1 MTVPTRTPLNWVKP
15 FCKKYADI
23 REAVKYFLGT
33 FSAGGEPAPICG
45 GVEKGGRKRPPEL
58 VPRPSRNTW
67 QGNKQQRSKSMKP
80 SQPQSGSNLSCF
92 LLYSWQIM
100 EKRVTSGLAMKS
112 PMTMSNPE
120 IGLLAKH
127 TCKRLVRV
135 EKKYCLNVN
144 CSTGVH
150 VPLRTWLNMKNV
162 FQPKVNG
169 SCYLNLSNAS

>member
-23 REAVKYFLGT
+23 REPVQYFLRT
-33 FSAGGEPAPICG
+33 FPHLW
-45 GVEKGGRKRPPEL
+45 GVEKGGRKRAPEL

-80 SQPQSGSNLSCF
+80 SQPQSGSYLSWF

-127 TCKRLVRV
+127 TCKRLVGV
-135 EKKYCLNVN
+135 EK
-144 CSTGVH
+144 
-150 VPLRTWLNMKNV
+150 
-162 FQPKVNG
+162 
-169 SCYLNLSNAS
+169 NLVLISIVLQVGMCPSGHGWIWIIFSKQKETEIVADVI

>member
-1 MTVPTRTPLNWVKP
+1 MLILGKPSNIFWELFPLEGNPPP
-15 FCKKYADI
+15 FVEELK
-23 REAVKYFLGT
+23 RVE
-33 FSAGGEPAPICG
+33 
-45 GVEKGGRKRPPEL
+45 EKGHLNLFLAHPAILGKAISSKGTNQWSPPNL
-58 VPRPSRNTW
+58 QVG
-67 QGNKQQRSKSMKP
+67 QIYH
-80 SQPQSGSNLSCF
+80 GSYCIADKD
-92 LLYSWQIM
+92 WM
-100 EKRVTSGLAMKS
+100 EERVTSGLAMKR